1 MPIQIYLCLKYLHL
15 KPVVVK
21 LSSIS
26 SSKLLCEASSPL
38 AMFVTTCMGLVKT
51 IGNVAFPLSSVI
63 PHCYIPTASQHA
75 PPPARNEKPVLVMSL
90 AHTQLTLS
98 QVHTTLTNDLNEIG
112 NVMSESPLPYPH
124 CYARPNSR
132 ISIFDVLPEPLYTWH
147 SDEDGLPTRL
157 FILPLLPEIGFVVAN
172 KTFDIFTG

>member
-26 SSKLLCEASSPL
+26 SSKLLCEASSPP

-63 PHCYIPTASQHA
+63 PHCY
-75 PPPARNEKPVLVMSL
+75 
-90 AHTQLTLS
+90 
-98 QVHTTLTNDLNEIG
+98 
-112 NVMSESPLPYPH
+112 
-124 CYARPNSR
+124 ARPNSR
-132 ISIFDVLPEPLYTWH
+132 ISIFDVSPEPLYTWH
-147 SDEDGLPTRL
+147 SDEDGLSTRL

-172 KTFDIFTG
+172 KTFDIVTG